1 MRGFCGLYAAFLLPG
16 VFRYGCG
23 LFYGS
28 GSILLQNGKDG
39 GAVKIVAQLPGGD
52 GLCPVRREIGQPPPA
67 LLDGHTL
74 PQQQRGKLVKAGGGG
89 KGFPYGLP
97 QLFLVRFKLGL
108 PGRDTIGNHGG
119 VLLVQRGLSLFLRP
133 ILPVGD
139 AVLAAVQ
146 EVDLVK
152 PLPVAHLHDFGF
164 EVAQGSVGTSVLAAG
179 FRVGWPVHVGQERH
193 FLNPQA
199 VYDDMHMNVA
209 AVVMPVRVG
218 ADKGLVAGEMFF
230 TELLPQRLRPVYGQ
244 AVVRPVPRVKADD
257 VVVAFHIFPP
267 LVFLIAEIGPHTR
280 NGKILPAAVQRRQ
293 PVVLA
298 GDKPAG
304 FIKDG
309 LHGKFV
315 MLKEQVLF
323 GGSVVGVFRVDMF
336 ECCQPRHLLSLRLH
350 T

>member
-1 MRGFCGLYAAFLLPG
+1 MWGRLSLMALLLSAVRLVPAQNLVDVPLDGLQLLEPLFLFVIG
-16 VFRYGCG
+16 VIQAVFLGDKLLDLG
-23 LFYGS
+23 LQRF
-28 GSILLQNGKDG
+28 
-39 GAVKIVAQLPGGD
+39 PGGQL
-52 GLCPVRREIGQPPPA
+52 GNAMRLEIPGCCVGYDKIA
-67 LLDGHTL
+67 LM
-74 PQQQRGKLVKAGGGG
+74 
-89 KGFPYGLP
+89 GLP
-97 QLFLVRFKLGL
+97 VCGAGFLG
-108 PGRDTIGNHGG
+108 
-119 VLLVQRGLSLFLRP
+119 FLCP

-146 EVDLVK
+146 EVDLIK

-164 EVAQGSVGTSVLAAG
+164 EVAQGSVGTSVLAAD
-179 FRVGWPVHVGQERH
+179 FRIGRPVHVGQERH

-218 ADKGLVAGEMFF
+218 ADKGLVAGKMLF
-230 TELLPQRLRPVYGQ
+230 TELFPQRLRPVYGQ

-280 NGKILPAAVQRRQ
+280 NGKILPVAVQRGQ

-309 LHGKFV
+309 LHGKLV
-315 MLKEQVLF
+315 MLKEKILL
-323 GGSVVGVFRVDMF
+323 GGSVVGVFRVDML
-336 ECCQPRHLLSLRLH
+336 ECCQPRHLLS
-350 T
+350 